1 MIVYLLVTNDKYELP
16 IIVAESKREL
26 MEKSGLSYSTI
37 RKHLIGAVI
46 KPIIFKIEV
55 DEE

>member
-1 MIVYLLVTNDKYELP
+1 MILYLLVTNDKYELP

-26 MEKSGLSYSTI
+26 IEKSGLSYSTV
-37 RKHLIGAVI
+37 RKHLIGAVS
-46 KPIIFKIEV
+46 KPIIFKIEI

>member
-1 MIVYLLVTNDKYELP
+1 MIVYLLVSDDKYELP

-26 MEKSGLSYSTI
+26 MKKSGLSYSTI
-37 RKHLIGAVI
+37 RKHLIGAVS
-46 KPIIFKIEV
+46 KPIIYKVEV

>member
-1 MIVYLLVTNDKYELP
+1 MILYLLITNDKYELP

-26 MEKSGLSYSTI
+26 IEKSGLSYSTI
-37 RKHLIGAVI
+37 RKHLIGDVN
-46 KPIIFKIEV
+46 KPIIVKVEV

>member
-26 MEKSGLSYSTI
+26 IEKSGLSYSTI
-37 RKHLIGAVI
+37 RKHLIGDVN
-46 KPIIFKIEV
+46 KPIIFKLEV
-55 DEE
+55 DE